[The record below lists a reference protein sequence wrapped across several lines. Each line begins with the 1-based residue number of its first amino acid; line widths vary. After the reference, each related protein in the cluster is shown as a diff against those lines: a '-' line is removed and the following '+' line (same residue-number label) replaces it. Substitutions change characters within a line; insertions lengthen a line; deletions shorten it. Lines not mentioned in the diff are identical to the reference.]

1 MNAQTALAR
10 PSGFGALAFGMML
23 AVYFGALTLVS
34 GWSFT
39 VSQFSEFWYYI
50 VPLAAGFGIQVALY
64 LQLRQVISRSKDTG
78 TVLAASGTTSTAAMI
93 SCCAHYLTNVA
104 PVLGAT
110 GLVAFAAQFQ
120 VELFWIGLAFN
131 AAGIGY
137 VGNRLFNATKGH
149 KMATDPVCGMTVDPA
164 KAAGEFAYKGTKYH
178 FCSKHCLHS
187 FQSDPARYVNKG
199 ASDAAP
205 KPASGQYTCPMHPEI
220 VQQGPG
226 SCPKCGMALVPMVPV
241 APPAAEYTCPMHPEV
256 RSDRPGSCP
265 KCGMA
270 LVAVAAAEEENAE
283 LRDMTRRFRV
293 SAVLSAPLVVLAM
306 APYFGFAEPFGLAPK
321 LRSLLEFAL
330 GTPVILWGGW
340 PFFRKFALSLRNRS
354 PNMYTLIGLGV
365 ALAYLFSLAAVFAPG
380 LFPSEFRM
388 HGGEEVGA
396 YFEAAAVI
404 VTLVLLGEVMQLRAL
419 GETSQAIRQLLALAP
434 NTARRVEADGREVEV
449 PLSEVQVGDRLR
461 VRPGEKVPVDG
472 TCVEGSSNVDE
483 SMVTGEPIPVPKKP
497 GDRVTGATIN
507 GKGALIMR
515 AERIGADTLLA
526 RIVHMVAQA
535 QRTRAPVQRLAD
547 LVAAYFV
554 QTVIGIAV
562 ITAIVWGFFGPQPA
576 LTYAVVNAVA
586 VLIIAC
592 PCAVGLA
599 TPISITV
606 AMGQGALNGILFR
619 NAEAVEKLREV
630 DTLVVDKTG
639 TLTLGR
645 PELTDFILSDSSIIE
660 ADALQLIASLERAS
674 EHPLAQA
681 IVKGAEDRGAVLQ
694 PTENFESVTG
704 QGVQGVVA
712 GRRVAV
718 GSRRFMEGYGSVPQ
732 TLADKADALRA
743 KGRTALYAAIDAR
756 VAAVIAVA
764 DPIKETTLEAVKAL
778 QSQGVRIVMLSGD
791 SRKTAEAVGRQLG
804 IEETIGEVLPEQK
817 VDKVKA
823 LQAAGR
829 VVAMAGD
836 GINDAPALAQANVGI
851 AMGTGTDVA
860 IESAGV
866 TLVKGDL
873 RGIAKAIRLSHAT
886 MRNVKQNLFF
896 AFAYNALG
904 VPIAAGVLYPVFGLL
919 LSPIFA
925 GAAMALSSFSV
936 VTNAL
941 RLRRVKL

>member
-1 MNAQTALAR
+1 MNAQIAIAR

-34 GWSFT
+34 GWNFT
-39 VSQFSEFWYYI
+39 LSQFSEFWYYI

-64 LQLRQVISRSKDTG
+64 VRLRQVISRAKDTG

-120 VELFWIGLAFN
+120 VELFWLGLAFN
-131 AAGIGY
+131 VAGIAY
-137 VGNRLFNATKGH
+137 VGNRLFKASKGH
-149 KMATDPVCGMTVDPA
+149 DMATDPVCGMTVDPA
-164 KAAGEFAYKGTKYH
+164 RAAGEFPYKGTKYY

-187 FQSDPARYVNKG
+187 FQAGPERYVSKEAG
-199 ASDAAP
+199 
-205 KPASGQYTCPMHPEI
+205 PAHAGHGQYTCPMHPEI
-220 VQQGPG
+220 VQDGPG

-241 APPAAEYTCPMHPEV
+241 SGA
-256 RSDRPGSCP
+256 G
-265 KCGMA
+265 
-270 LVAVAAAEEENAE
+270 EEDAE
-283 LRDMTRRFRV
+283 LHDMTRRFRV

-306 APYFGFAEPFGLAPK
+306 APFFGFAEPFGLAPK

-365 ALAYLFSLAAVFAPG
+365 ALAYLFSIAAVFAPG
-380 LFPSEFRM
+380 LFPAEFRM
-388 HGGEEVGA
+388 HGEEGVGA

-434 NTARRVEADGREVEV
+434 NTARRVEPDGREVEV
-449 PLSEVQVGDRLR
+449 PLSEVRVGDRLR

-472 TCVEGSSNVDE
+472 SCVEGASNVDE

-515 AERIGADTLLA
+515 AERIGSDTLLA

-554 QTVIGIAV
+554 QTVIAIAV

-619 NAEAVEKLREV
+619 NAEAVEKLRDV

-645 PELTDFILSDSSIIE
+645 PELVDFVLGDSSIPE
-660 ADALQLIASLERAS
+660 ADALRLVASLERAS
-674 EHPLAQA
+674 E
-681 IVKGAEDRGAVLQ
+681 
-694 PTENFESVTG
+694 
-704 QGVQGVVA
+704 
-712 GRRVAV
+712 
-718 GSRRFMEGYGSVPQ
+718 
-732 TLADKADALRA
+732 
-743 KGRTALYAAIDAR
+743 
-756 VAAVIAVA
+756 
-764 DPIKETTLEAVKAL
+764 
-778 QSQGVRIVMLSGD
+778 
-791 SRKTAEAVGRQLG
+791 
-804 IEETIGEVLPEQK
+804 
-817 VDKVKA
+817 
-823 LQAAGR
+823 
-829 VVAMAGD
+829 
-836 GINDAPALAQANVGI
+836 
-851 AMGTGTDVA
+851 
-860 IESAGV
+860 
-866 TLVKGDL
+866 
-873 RGIAKAIRLSHAT
+873 
-886 MRNVKQNLFF
+886 
-896 AFAYNALG
+896 
-904 VPIAAGVLYPVFGLL
+904 
-919 LSPIFA
+919 
-925 GAAMALSSFSV
+925 
-936 VTNAL
+936 
-941 RLRRVKL
+941 